1 MNFYDLEALVAIV
14 DYGSVVGA
22 AAGLHVTQSAITR
35 RLRSLE
41 DALGVPLLDHKT
53 RPLQPTR
60 AGLETYTFAKQVLN
74 SVSDLKAAFVDDGE
88 PSGGFRL
95 GVARSLS
102 GTILTESICC
112 LRAEYPKLII
122 QAFSRWSGPLIDQ
135 ITNRT
140 LDAAAVLLPPGETPP
155 PTLIGEYLGTESF
168 TVVAA
173 KNSPVP
179 PSSTLHDLSSYGWIA
194 NPNGCGTRRTMESAL
209 AAHRLPYKV
218 AVEVEGHELQL
229 ALVAQGVGLAL
240 VMPQVFRASEFRKQL
255 KVVKVADFIAEQAVW
270 IVHASHIGRLA
281 SVIETLRGVV
291 KRSLHL
297 KSNQPELIRS

>member
-1 MNFYDLEALVAIV
+1 MNFYDLEALVAII

-74 SVSDLKAAFVDDGE
+74 SVSDLKAAVVDDGE

-95 GVARSLS
+95 GVARGLG

-112 LRAEYPKLII
+112 LRAEYPKLSI
-122 QAFSRWSGPLIDQ
+122 QAFSRWSGQLIDQ

-140 LDAAAVLLPPGETPP
+140 LDAAAVLLPHGETPP
-155 PTLIGEYLGTESF
+155 PTLIGEYLGSEPYA
-168 TVVAA
+168 VVAA
-173 KNSPVP
+173 RTTPFP
-179 PSSTLHDLSSYGWIA
+179 PSPTLHELSSHGWIL
-194 NPNGCGTRRTMESAL
+194 NPSGCGTRRSIESAL
-209 AAHRLPYKV
+209 AAHRLPFKV
-218 AVEVEGHELQL
+218 AVEVEGQELQL
-229 ALVAQGVGLAL
+229 SLVSQGIGLAL
-240 VMPQVFRASEFRKQL
+240 VMPQVLRASEFRKQL
-255 KVVKVADFIAEQAVW
+255 KMIKVADFLSEQAIW
-270 IVHASHIGRLA
+270 IVHASHIGRLS
-281 SVIETLRGVV
+281 SVIQTLRGVV
-291 KRSLHL
+291 KRNLHL
-297 KSNQPELIRS
+297 KSTQPE